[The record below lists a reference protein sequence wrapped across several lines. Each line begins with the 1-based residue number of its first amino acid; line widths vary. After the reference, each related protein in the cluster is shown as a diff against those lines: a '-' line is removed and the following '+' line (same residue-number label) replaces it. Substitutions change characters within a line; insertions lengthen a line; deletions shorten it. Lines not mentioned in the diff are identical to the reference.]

1 MTRALSRCTIAA
13 LSVLVAGGCSLTP
26 TGTSEERDRLQAAGK
41 PYEQPFEKRELPELP
56 AQPAWQDLL
65 HRAFM
70 ADGNLE
76 AAYFEWNAACERITI
91 ASAWPNSRVMLGYSY
106 ALGPSDMKTFD
117 RMTFSGTFDG
127 AMNLSFPSKTAAE
140 GRIALAE
147 ARAAGERFRAAK
159 FDLQQRVLSVYADYC
174 MISAQERARSEQAAI
189 AGSAAATSA
198 VRIGPG
204 SGQDDVLKARAA
216 SEDATNALRTTR
228 AELASARAALN
239 AMLARNADTPISVP
253 PAFEPRP
260 LTIDDNTFLLAAV
273 EQNPELA
280 ALARS
285 VDGRA
290 DALERAK
297 LEWLPDINPSI
308 SITGDA
314 AQAIGASIM
323 LPTTISKIR
332 AQTREAEAMLK
343 ASAARLRQS
352 RREKASLFIGTLLMM
367 RDAEAQALAVE
378 ARLLPLA
385 EQLLASSRR
394 RYEAGAGPYTDFLD
408 AQRTLLDTRLLAIQ
422 ARAQR
427 EKRLAELES
436 LMGADIETLVSPSS
450 VGPMQEPTHA
460 R

>member
-13 LSVLVAGGCSLTP
+13 LSVLAAGGCSLTP

-56 AQPAWQDLL
+56 AQPTWQDLL

-159 FDLQQRVLSVYADYC
+159 FELQQRILSTYADYC
-174 MISAQERARSEQAAI
+174 LLSSQERARSEQAAI
-189 AGSAAATSA
+189 TQSAAATSA
-198 VRIGPG
+198 VRVGPG
-204 SGQDDVLKARAA
+204 STQDDVLKARAA
-216 SEDATNALRTTR
+216 SEDAINALRTTR
-228 AELASARAALN
+228 AELASARATLN
-239 AMLARNADTPISVP
+239 AMLARHADAPLPAPSV
-253 PAFEPRP
+253 FEPRA
-260 LTIDDNTFLLAAV
+260 LAIDDNTILQAAI

-280 ALARS
+280 ALART
-285 VDGRA
+285 VDGRT

-308 SITGDA
+308 AITGDA

-343 ASAARLRQS
+343 ASQARLRQS
-352 RREKASLFIGTLLMM
+352 RRDKASLFIGTLLMM
-367 RDAEAQALAVE
+367 REAEAQARAVD

-394 RYEAGAGPYTDFLD
+394 RYEAGMGPYTDLLD

-422 ARAQR
+422 AKAQR

-436 LMGADIETLVSPSS
+436 LMGADIETLVSPPG
-450 VGPMQEPTHA
+450 VGLVQEATHA
-460 R
+460 Q